1 MLSIKLDDIEM
12 KTIHLNKQGSI
23 KEKTIVQKGKVLK
36 QRIRTTPLG
45 IKVLNYL
52 QTHFANILKK
62 EFTCAVEVDLDRIA
76 EGKVDY
82 IDIIRKVYNS
92 FINVV
97 EKQMSIQKKGTIQ
110 LLGEKQGKKIYL
122 GKGKY
127 GPYLQIINDNDQKK
141 NMSLEKY
148 FELIK
153 KDESNF
159 TFEDA
164 IQFLKFPKKINEEI
178 TIHVGPYGYYM
189 KHNNKNYKINQ
200 SGKYTEEYCLSVIRK

>member
-1 MLSIKLDDIEM
+1 MYNESAIVNLLEETGIGRPSTYAAIISTLGNRKYTVIENVKLDDIEM

-45 IKVLNYL
+45 IKVLHYL

-127 GPYLQIINDNDQKK
+127 GPYLQIINDKDQKK

-148 FELIK
+148 F
-153 KDESNF
+153 
-159 TFEDA
+159 
-164 IQFLKFPKKINEEI
+164 
-178 TIHVGPYGYYM
+178 
-189 KHNNKNYKINQ
+189 
-200 SGKYTEEYCLSVIRK
+200 

>member
-1 MLSIKLDDIEM
+1 M
-12 KTIHLNKQGSI
+12 
-23 KEKTIVQKGKVLK
+23 
-36 QRIRTTPLG
+36 
-45 IKVLNYL
+45 
-52 QTHFANILKK
+52 K

-92 FINVV
+92 FIDVV

-127 GPYLQIINDNDQKK
+127 GPYLQIINDKDQKK

-148 FELIK
+148 FELVK
-153 KDESNF
+153 KDETDF

-164 IQFLKFPKKINEEI
+164 IQFLKFPKKINEKI
-178 TIHVGPYGYYM
+178 TVHIGPYGYYM
-189 KHNNKNYKINQ
+189 KHNNKNFKINQ
-200 SGKYTEEYCLSVIRK
+200 SGKYTEDYCLSIIRK

>member
-1 MLSIKLDDIEM
+1 M
-12 KTIHLNKQGSI
+12 
-23 KEKTIVQKGKVLK
+23 
-36 QRIRTTPLG
+36 
-45 IKVLNYL
+45 
-52 QTHFANILKK
+52 K

-92 FINVV
+92 FIDVV
-97 EKQMSIQKKGTIQ
+97 EKQMSIQKKGNIQ

-127 GPYLQIINDNDQKK
+127 GPYLQIINDKDQKK

-148 FELIK
+148 FELVK
-153 KDESNF
+153 KDETDF

-164 IQFLKFPKKINEEI
+164 IQFLKFPKKINEKI
-178 TIHVGPYGYYM
+178 TVHIGPYGYYM
-189 KHNNKNYKINQ
+189 KHNNKNYKIKQ